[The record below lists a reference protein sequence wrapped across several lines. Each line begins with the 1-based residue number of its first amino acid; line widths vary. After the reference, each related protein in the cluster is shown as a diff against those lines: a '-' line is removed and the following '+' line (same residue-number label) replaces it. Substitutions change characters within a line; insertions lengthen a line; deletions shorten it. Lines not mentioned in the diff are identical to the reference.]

1 MTTKQREELQSQL
14 VQNIVDDMD
23 LKTVCAVAFD
33 SIDNAYDSYSNKELE
48 TEVKEYYPELL
59 NEQESECN

>member
-1 MTTKQREELQSQL
+1 MTPEQREQLQSQL

-33 SIDNAYDSYSNKELE
+33 SIDNAYDSYSNSELE
-48 TEVKEYYPELL
+48 TEIKEYYPELL
-59 NEQESECN
+59 NEQESKCN